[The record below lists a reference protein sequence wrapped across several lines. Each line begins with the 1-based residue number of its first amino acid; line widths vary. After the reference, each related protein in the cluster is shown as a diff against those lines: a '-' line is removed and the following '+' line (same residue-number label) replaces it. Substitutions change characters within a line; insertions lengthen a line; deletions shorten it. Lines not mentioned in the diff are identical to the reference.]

1 LRYELRWMNRFGL
14 NYYGCCDVLHR
25 KMAIMEKI
33 PNLRKVSMSP
43 FINPDEAVANVGN
56 RYVFSYKPNPAVL
69 AEDTW
74 HLDKAEHELENVLS
88 KAKAHGCVVEV
99 IMKDISTVRYQPQR
113 LWNGR
118 GWRPRLPSGTADKP
132 SASNAYEA
140 VRVEDEFLRRP
151 FVEVPVPRAASSR
164 VITSTLTA
172 LAICTLSCRMAIMS
186 WRW

>member
-1 LRYELRWMNRFGL
+1 MHWEFSLRYELRWMNRFGL

-113 LWNGR
+113 LWE
-118 GWRPRLPSGTADKP
+118 WA
-132 SASNAYEA
+132 
-140 VRVEDEFLRRP
+140 
-151 FVEVPVPRAASSR
+151 
-164 VITSTLTA
+164 
-172 LAICTLSCRMAIMS
+172 RMAAEVTE
-186 WRW
+186 RYGG